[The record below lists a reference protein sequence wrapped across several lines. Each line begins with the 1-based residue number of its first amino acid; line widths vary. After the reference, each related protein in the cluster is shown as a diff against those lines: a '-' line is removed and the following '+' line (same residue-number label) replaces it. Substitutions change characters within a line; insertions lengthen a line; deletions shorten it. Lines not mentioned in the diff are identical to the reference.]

1 MISTRCRPWKW
12 QIVES
17 MGSHKAGFPPSRTL
31 CKSLQGSHISTG
43 PGAESGILRNHGNYK
58 CKSQITPI
66 AVQPPCNGCV
76 RVQDITTIPAHLHE
90 VVSYRM
96 KDTGDSI
103 PPKKMSNWMRR
114 SVTKK
119 MSTPSTSLREPI
131 SVEVGTQT
139 PEPSSH
145 DDSARPCIGVS
156 SPCMR
161 RPPRITIH
169 RHQARQS

>member
-1 MISTRCRPWKW
+1 MADCRKHGKP
-12 QIVES
+12 QGGLPILPHSLEIPP
-17 MGSHKAGFPPSRTL
+17 GFPHFHWPRRRVWDTQ
-31 CKSLQGSHISTG
+31 KARQLQMQTSQ
-43 PGAESGILRNHGNYK
+43 N
-58 CKSQITPI
+58 SQIAPI
-66 AVQPPCNGCV
+66 AVQRPCNGCV
-76 RVQDITTIPAHLHE
+76 RVQDITNIPAHLHE

-96 KDTGDSI
+96 KDNRDSI
-103 PPKKMSNWMRR
+103 PPKKMSNWVRR